1 MAMIEQLF
9 AGLRREPV
17 VLRIDLKCKLKRLPV
32 QELLIVVD
40 VIPQSENLLL
50 TTGDMVQVQSREM
63 IVLGL

>member
-32 QELLIVVD
+32 QKLLIVVD

-50 TTGDMVQVQSREM
+50 TMGDMVQVQSREM